1 MKKNVQSNPKK
12 ADYKQEYLNDFIGI
26 TGITDLTLQDVY
38 GALIHLTERGQLL
51 QVSRSLWSKSQFEI
65 LFRALLDTENP
76 YHDMKRDFKAAVEE
90 TRWRRSHRK
99 PEKPEE
105 LFFPDEDNPE
115 EDMEAM
121 SDELLRADDI
131 GI

>member
-1 MKKNVQSNPKK
+1 MKKNVQSSPKK
-12 ADYKQEYLNDFIGI
+12 PDYKQEYLNDFIGL

-38 GALIHLTERGQLL
+38 GALIHLTERGQLP
-51 QVSRSLWSKSQFEI
+51 QRGRSLWSKSQFEA

-76 YHDMKRDFKAAVEE
+76 YRDMKHEFKDAVEE

-99 PEKPEE
+99 PEEPEE
-105 LFFPDEDNPE
+105 LFFPEEDNPE